1 MHCLNVLQEMSTIFI
16 TNKKRNPTLGGKS
29 EESVENNEQLNIKK
43 KTVTVLQSGTGLH
56 KNI

>member
-1 MHCLNVLQEMSTIFI
+1 MFYKKCTIFR
-16 TNKKRNPTLGGKS
+16 TKKKKKKKNPTLGGKS

-43 KTVTVLQSGTGLH
+43 TVKVLESDTGLR

>member
-1 MHCLNVLQEMSTIFI
+1 MFYNKFTIFR
-16 TNKKRNPTLGGKS
+16 TKKKKKKNPTLGGKS

-43 KTVTVLQSGTGLH
+43 TVKVLESDTGLR